1 MHDHSDNRASRT
13 TGAGSANSLAAPA
26 LPLDVGRLRD
36 DFPILSTLIHGDK
49 PLVYLD
55 NAATTQ
61 RPRAVVQAIVDCYEG
76 TYSNVHRGIHWLSDQ
91 STDMYEQAR
100 EKTQQF
106 INAPQPHEIVFTS
119 GCTSA
124 INLVA
129 RSWGDAHVGEGDEI
143 LVSVMD
149 HHSNLVPWF
158 QLAERTGCTVKAIP
172 VTDDGLLVLDELDR
186 LLTDRTKLVALCAV
200 SNVLG
205 TINPIKEVTRRV
217 HEAGARMLVDAAQG
231 VPHGPTDVQDWGAD
245 FVAFSGHKM
254 LGPTGIGVLWGREDL
269 LEPMPAFL
277 GGGSMIRRVRI
288 DGFEP
293 GMLPQR
299 FEAGTPPIAQAI
311 GLAAAI
317 DYLQTVG
324 MDNIREYE
332 QILTHRAHEVLRA
345 EGGVRFLGP
354 SVGKKAGIVSFT
366 VKDVH
371 AADTAQVMDRYGIA
385 VRAGHH
391 CTEPLHS
398 RLGISSSCRASFYF
412 YNTLEEID
420 RLGEALANVKR
431 VLKRR

>member
-1 MHDHSDNRASRT
+1 
-13 TGAGSANSLAAPA
+13 
-26 LPLDVGRLRD
+26 V
-36 DFPILSTLIHGDK
+36 IHGDK

-61 RPRAVVQAIVDCYEG
+61 RPRAVIQAIVDCYESS
-76 TYSNVHRGIHWLSDQ
+76 YSNVHRGIHWLSDQ
-91 STDMYEQAR
+91 STDMYEEAR
-100 EKTQQF
+100 EKAQQF
-106 INAPQPHEIVFTS
+106 INAPQPHEVIFTG
-119 GCTSA
+119 GCTAA

-129 RSWGDAHVGEGDEI
+129 RSWGDANVGEGDEI

-158 QLAERTGCTVKAIP
+158 QLAERTGCTVKTIP
-172 VTDDGLLVLDELDR
+172 VTDDGLLVLDDLDR
-186 LLTDRTKLVALCAV
+186 LLTERTKLVALCAV

-205 TINPIKEVTRRV
+205 TVNPIKRITDRV
-217 HEAGARMLVDAAQG
+217 HDAGALMLVDAAQS

-254 LGPTGIGVLWGREDL
+254 LGPTGIGVLWGREDV
-269 LEPMPAFL
+269 LEPMPPFQ

-288 DGFEP
+288 DGFDP

-317 DYLQTVG
+317 DYLQEVG
-324 MDNIREYE
+324 REKIREYE
-332 QILTHRAHEVLRA
+332 QILTRRAHEVLRA

-366 VKDVH
+366 IKDVH
-371 AADTAQVMDRYGIA
+371 AADAAQVMDRYGIA

-398 RLGISSSCRASFYF
+398 RMGISSSCRASFYF
-412 YNTLEEID
+412 YNTLDEID
-420 RLGEALANVKR
+420 RFGEALANVKR